1 MDNNKFNEES
11 KEELEREIQEL
22 KRQKE
27 IRELQRQKE
36 ELEKT
41 MFDSVGGSKAAEKD
55 ENTKKKVEKDKQNEN
70 RSDEGINF
78 FSNKKKIIILVAVIS
93 LVTIAA
99 GTGIFF
105 LNSNSKK
112 KKSSFKNNPVAS
124 VFQGQTMASVTT
136 SKAQTDQMSGKEA
149 AETIFKEAIG
159 FFQKG
164 DYASQITDKDELETT
179 KAFSEAFKKVTYT
192 INNVTENGDKV
203 VLNVTLKAPDLSE
216 IRTLLNQKAE
226 KEAQQM
232 KGKSA
237 TEEEL
242 NQKIFEWMK
251 ELIDQ
256 KLKDP
261 NLKYIEETFDIPYTK
276 VNGEWTVPDEMDPKF
291 NKVMNFNM
299 DM

>member
-1 MDNNKFNEES
+1 
-11 KEELEREIQEL
+11 
-22 KRQKE
+22 
-27 IRELQRQKE
+27 
-36 ELEKT
+36 

-70 RSDEGINF
+70 RSDEGTNF

-251 ELIDQ
+251 ELINQ

-261 NLKYIEETFDIPYTK
+261 DLKYIEETFDIPYTK

>member
-36 ELEKT
+36 ELQKT
-41 MFDSVGGSKAAEKD
+41 ILDSVGGSKTTEKN
-55 ENTKKKVEKDKQNEN
+55 ENTDKKVQKDKQNEY
-70 RSDEGINF
+70 SSYEGTNF
-78 FSNKKKIIILVAVIS
+78 FSNKKKIIILFAAIS

-105 LNSNSKK
+105 LNSNNKK
-112 KKSSFKNNPVAS
+112 KKSSFKSDSVAS

-136 SKAQTDQMSGKEA
+136 PKVQTDQMSGKEA
-149 AETIFKEAIG
+149 AEAIFKEAIG
-159 FFQKG
+159 IFQRG
-164 DYASQITDKDELETT
+164 EYASQITDKDALEATN
-179 KAFSEAFKKVTYT
+179 AFNEAYKKITYT

-203 VLNVTLKAPDLSE
+203 ILNVTLKSPDLSE

-232 KGKSA
+232 KGKSV
-237 TEEEL
+237 TEEEM

-251 ELIDQ
+251 ELINQ

-261 NLKYIEETFDIPYTK
+261 DLKYIEETFDIPYTK